1 MKKFK
6 TAYQLT
12 TIHEGVYVND
22 PADRGGETVCGI
34 SRRFWPK
41 WAGWELIDVNIKNYP
56 QQEWND
62 RILKNLGIQGMV
74 FEFYY
79 VEFWLKNNCEAFAQ
93 EIANE
98 LFDTGVNQG
107 RVMAGTYLQQSL
119 NKLNRNQK
127 DFPDLVTDGQI
138 GQKTRQAYE
147 AYMHTSRFSSR
158 NEDKLIKWLLKW
170 MNYYQLRKYDLI
182 TNNDLSQEKFVPGWT
197 ERT

>member
-6 TAYQLT
+6 IAYQLT

-22 PADRGGETVCGI
+22 PTDRGGETVCGI
-34 SRRFWPK
+34 ARRFWPK
-41 WAGWELIDVNIKNYP
+41 WAGWELIDMIKKNFP

-62 RILKNLGIQGMV
+62 RILTNPGIQGMV

-79 VEFWLKNNCEAFAQ
+79 VEFWLTNNCEAFDQ

-107 RVMAGTYLQQSL
+107 RVMAATYLQQSL

-127 DFPDLVTDGQI
+127 DFPDLVTDGQL
-138 GQKTRQAYE
+138 GRKTRQAYD
-147 AYMHTSRFSSR
+147 AYMHTARFTSR
-158 NEDKLIKWLLKW
+158 NPEKLIKWLLKW